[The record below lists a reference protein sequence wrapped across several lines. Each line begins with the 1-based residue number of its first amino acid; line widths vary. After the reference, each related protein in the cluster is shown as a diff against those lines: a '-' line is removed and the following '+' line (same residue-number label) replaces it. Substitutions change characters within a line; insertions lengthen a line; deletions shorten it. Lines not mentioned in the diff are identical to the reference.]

1 MTEKYENNE
10 TFQKIK
16 ELIRKEEEKALHI
29 FDQKDFAF
37 QVAQKIKSQHQQKP
51 QKKPFLS
58 IIFPKPAYAAAM
70 AMLLL
75 LVGIVAV
82 YFMLA
87 PSSLER
93 NVREL
98 EGFFFE
104 VSAFTSH
111 QPQEDVTA
119 EILTPRSQ
127 LERTIKGVLYKI
139 HPREYSRQEL
149 TVLFTRVLCP
159 ECELPQ
165 KEEPATIS
173 EPEGLE
179 VEPGKLNLEKR
190 IKHLMKEKMIDRFL
204 YKLKKQKEV

>member
-16 ELIRKEEEKALHI
+16 VLIKKEEEKAMNI

-37 QVAQKIKSQHQQKP
+37 QVAQKIKSQQKAP
-51 QKKPFLS
+51 KKPFLL

-75 LVGIVAV
+75 VLGMVAA
-82 YFMLA
+82 YYMLA
-87 PSSLER
+87 PTSRER
-93 NVREL
+93 NALEL
-98 EGFFFE
+98 ESYFLE
-104 VSAFTSH
+104 VSAFTCH

-119 EILTPRSQ
+119 ELMTPRSQ
-127 LERTIKGVLYKI
+127 LEWNIKGVIYRF

-159 ECELPQ
+159 ECELPP
-165 KEEPATIS
+165 KEEPGTIS
-173 EPEGLE
+173 EPVDLE
-179 VEPGKLNLEKR
+179 IEPGKLNLEKR
-190 IKHLMKEKMIDRFL
+190 IRHLMKEKMIDRFL
-204 YKLKKQKEV
+204 NKLKKQKEV